1 MLENDIINI
10 EIKGDL
16 YQMVS
21 TAIDR
26 AKASQKR
33 TWDKISFKNWQ
44 GVNCRVN
51 SVFSVVEREFAVLV
65 KQIFN

>member
-1 MLENDIINI
+1 MLENDIINV
-10 EIKGDL
+10 EIKEDL

-33 TWDKISFKNWQ
+33 TWDKTSFKNFD
-44 GVNCRVN
+44 RELI
-51 SVFSVVEREFAVLV
+51 VE
-65 KQIFN
+65 

>member
-21 TAIDR
+21 TTIGR

-33 TWDKISFKNWQ
+33 TWDKISFKNFD
-44 GVNCRVN
+44 RELT
-51 SVFSVVEREFAVLV
+51 VFSVVEREFAVLV

>member
-21 TAIDR
+21 TTIGR

-33 TWDKISFKNWQ
+33 T
-44 GVNCRVN
+44 
-51 SVFSVVEREFAVLV
+51 
-65 KQIFN
+65 